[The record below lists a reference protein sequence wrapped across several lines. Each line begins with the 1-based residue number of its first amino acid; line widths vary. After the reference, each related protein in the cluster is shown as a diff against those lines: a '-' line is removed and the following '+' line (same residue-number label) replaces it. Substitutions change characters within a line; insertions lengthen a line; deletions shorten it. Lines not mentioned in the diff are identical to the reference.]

1 MGVKGLTITLI
12 VQGLS
17 LKMNIEVSWEKKK
30 KKISLENLSSSCDES
45 SSLISLTS
53 AFS

>member
-1 MGVKGLTITLI
+1 MGVKGLTITLR

-30 KKISLENLSSSCDES
+30 GKISLENLSSCDES